1 MQSCCKTSH
10 KAVITQPFT
19 CHLLCQEEKKEE
31 DKLSTQ
37 SAHVILENAA
47 TNLVYKVPRGTSD
60 YYKKM

>member
-1 MQSCCKTSH
+1 M
-10 KAVITQPFT
+10 PFIMSRI
-19 CHLLCQEEKKEE
+19 KKEE
-31 DKLSTQ
+31 DKLNTQ